1 MRNCNR
7 GISSSV
13 IETQFISFGEWIGRL
28 IALIISQSSMS
39 DKEQKI
45 SSRWHQTDR
54 KNYESISI
62 LPQLIFPS
70 RIAIIATCLVICTN
84 CFPLG

>member
-1 MRNCNR
+1 MIPPEWQSSAFIVEINQARVGGKFIRNCNR

-13 IETQFISFGEWIGRL
+13 IETQFISIGEWIGRL
-28 IALIISQSSMS
+28 IALIISQSPMS
-39 DKEQKI
+39 DKEQKV

-62 LPQLIFPS
+62 LP
-70 RIAIIATCLVICTN
+70 
-84 CFPLG
+84 